1 MMLKVVK
8 LLKLYVEN
16 FRGIKNF
23 VLTPDGRSATVQG
36 GNGTGKSTLM
46 AAFLWLLTGKDAQG
60 RENYNVF
67 PLGTDGNRLSGC
79 SPTVTATLS
88 MPDGHTLVLQRSIC
102 ERWTKRR
109 GSAETEYNGDETR
122 YFIDEVPVSAGEY
135 SSAIFGVFPEKLLP
149 LLLNA
154 VWFSEQTKDY
164 KERRRLLL
172 EQFGSLQPADVFTAN
187 PELSDLESM
196 LGTHSVDEFSRICTE
211 RRKRYKDSLS
221 ALPARIDENRKQLHP
236 VSDAGAVKNERSK
249 LNVEIAKLQ
258 YEIEHTTADAVQRH
272 NQQELEKVQQYLEM
286 IPNKRRVLEASG
298 NAGWL
303 EEHNRRV
310 DDATREKQNA
320 MCRVETLAAEL
331 RSLNRER
338 DFLAAER
345 DRLRVEW
352 VEVNGTVPDIAQ
364 TCPTCGQALPAELV
378 QEAQEN
384 FNVSKSERLSDI
396 AAKGAKAAQDVEK
409 MEKKAARLR
418 EDLDTCERAAKAAA
432 AAYDMA
438 EASGAD
444 VPPAVP
450 AEPAD
455 YNETA
460 KMVNA
465 TKQSPPQLQG
475 GVSRLVKRA
484 GADTTLK
491 NAIRDGAE
499 WAWVPHGD
507 TCAFCITLASRGWQR
522 ASKKALKGD
531 HAEHI
536 HAHCNCEY
544 AVRFDSRTTV
554 AGYDPE
560 KYLTQYNAHGGDI
573 NAMRR
578 EQYAKNKDKIN
589 DQKRA
594 AYAARMD
601 RQAVVKPG
609 NGKAEKSAAYKDVT
623 LEMYAAATP
632 NSHRVQD
639 LQEYAVGGMTYKVD
653 GHNVQLDYSA
663 HEKEIAELLE
673 RELGGEIYMVPRVNN
688 PQGVRTP
695 DYLFRGKGYDLKT
708 LESKAGQNTIYQR
721 IKKGKKQ
728 AENFVVDVSKAE
740 QITEEIINKQV
751 EKIFSDPETAF
762 VNEVVIVRDGA
773 ILKAAKKT

>member
-1 MMLKVVK
+1 MMLNVVK
-8 LLKLYVEN
+8 LLKLDIEN

-23 VLTPDGRSATVQG
+23 VLTPDGHRITVQG
-36 GNGTGKSTLM
+36 ANGTGKSTLM

-88 MPDGHTLVLQRSIC
+88 MPDGRTLILQRSIC

-135 SSAIFGVFPEKLLP
+135 SSAIFGMFPEKLLP

-154 VWFSEQTKDY
+154 AWFSEQTKDY

-221 ALPARIDENRKQLHP
+221 ALPARIDENRKQLQSM
-236 VSDAGAVKNERSK
+236 SDAGDIKNKRSK

-384 FNVSKSERLSDI
+384 FNISKSKRLSDI

-409 MEKKAARLR
+409 MEKKSARLR

-432 AAYDMA
+432 AAYDMVIA
-438 EASGAD
+438 EKPPVTQMGLFAELDAEEKELKARAEELRQAIQASAQAAEQVVQEKRQKLAD
-444 VPPAVP
+444 MQA
-450 AEPAD
+450 
-455 YNETA
+455 
-460 KMVNA
+460 
-465 TKQSPPQLQG
+465 QSDAMT
-475 GVSRLVKRA
+475 SRLAEIERNAALETRIQELEAEQRDTLHQLEEAERGLSMCEEYTRTLVTLLTERVNKHFPTVRFKLFEQQKNGGLREVCEA
-484 GADTTLK
+484 MVDGVPYGALNT
-491 NAIRDGAE
+491 
-499 WAWVPHGD
+499 
-507 TCAFCITLASRGWQR
+507 
-522 ASKKALKGD
+522 ASKMQANVEIVQAFSRAADISLPLFLDNRESVTDLTLPDEMQVINLNVIPGEKLGLKGD
-531 HAEHI
+531 
-536 HAHCNCEY
+536 
-544 AVRFDSRTTV
+544 
-554 AGYDPE
+554 
-560 KYLTQYNAHGGDI
+560 
-573 NAMRR
+573 
-578 EQYAKNKDKIN
+578 
-589 DQKRA
+589 
-594 AYAARMD
+594 
-601 RQAVVKPG
+601 
-609 NGKAEKSAAYKDVT
+609 
-623 LEMYAAATP
+623 
-632 NSHRVQD
+632 
-639 LQEYAVGGMTYKVD
+639 
-653 GHNVQLDYSA
+653 
-663 HEKEIAELLE
+663 
-673 RELGGEIYMVPRVNN
+673 
-688 PQGVRTP
+688 
-695 DYLFRGKGYDLKT
+695 
-708 LESKAGQNTIYQR
+708 
-721 IKKGKKQ
+721 
-728 AENFVVDVSKAE
+728 
-740 QITEEIINKQV
+740 
-751 EKIFSDPETAF
+751 
-762 VNEVVIVRDGA
+762 
-773 ILKAAKKT
+773 

>member
-88 MPDGHTLVLQRSIC
+88 MPDGHTLILQRSIC

-135 SSAIFGVFPEKLLP
+135 SSAVFGMFPEKLLP

-221 ALPARIDENRKQLHP
+221 ALPARIDENRKQLQP
-236 VSDAGAVKNERSK
+236 MSDAGDIKNERSK

-272 NQQELEKVQQYLEM
+272 NQQELEKVRQYLEM

-310 DDATREKQNA
+310 DDAARGKQNA
-320 MCRVETLAAEL
+320 MCRAETLAAEL
-331 RSLNRER
+331 RVLNRER
-338 DFLAAER
+338 DHLAAER

-409 MEKKAARLR
+409 MEKKSARLR
-418 EDLDTCERAAKAAA
+418 EDLDTCERAAKAAT
-432 AAYDMA
+432 AAYDMVIA
-438 EASGAD
+438 EKPPVTQMGLFAELDAEEKELKARAEELRQAIQASAQAAEQVVQEKRQKLAD
-444 VPPAVP
+444 MQA
-450 AEPAD
+450 
-455 YNETA
+455 
-460 KMVNA
+460 
-465 TKQSPPQLQG
+465 QSDAMT
-475 GVSRLVKRA
+475 SRLAEIERNAALETRIHELEAEQRDTLHQLEEAERGLSMCEEYTRTLVTLLTERVNKHFPTVRFKLFEQQKNGGLREVCEA
-484 GADTTLK
+484 MVDGVPYGALNT
-491 NAIRDGAE
+491 
-499 WAWVPHGD
+499 
-507 TCAFCITLASRGWQR
+507 
-522 ASKKALKGD
+522 ASKMQANVEIVQAFSRAADISLPLFLDNRESVTDLTLPDEMQVINLNVIPGEKLGLKGD
-531 HAEHI
+531 
-536 HAHCNCEY
+536 
-544 AVRFDSRTTV
+544 
-554 AGYDPE
+554 
-560 KYLTQYNAHGGDI
+560 
-573 NAMRR
+573 
-578 EQYAKNKDKIN
+578 
-589 DQKRA
+589 
-594 AYAARMD
+594 
-601 RQAVVKPG
+601 
-609 NGKAEKSAAYKDVT
+609 
-623 LEMYAAATP
+623 
-632 NSHRVQD
+632 
-639 LQEYAVGGMTYKVD
+639 
-653 GHNVQLDYSA
+653 
-663 HEKEIAELLE
+663 
-673 RELGGEIYMVPRVNN
+673 
-688 PQGVRTP
+688 
-695 DYLFRGKGYDLKT
+695 
-708 LESKAGQNTIYQR
+708 
-721 IKKGKKQ
+721 
-728 AENFVVDVSKAE
+728 
-740 QITEEIINKQV
+740 
-751 EKIFSDPETAF
+751 
-762 VNEVVIVRDGA
+762 
-773 ILKAAKKT
+773 

>member
-1 MMLKVVK
+1 MMLNVVK
-8 LLKLYVEN
+8 LLKLDIEN

-23 VLTPDGRSATVQG
+23 VLTPDGHRITVQG
-36 GNGTGKSTLM
+36 ANGTGKSTLM

-272 NQQELEKVQQYLEM
+272 NQQELEKVRQYLEM

-352 VEVNGTVPDIAQ
+352 VEVNGSVPDIAQ

-396 AAKGAKAAQDVEK
+396 AAKGAKAAQDVET
-409 MEKKAARLR
+409 MEQKAARLR
-418 EDLDTCERAAKAAA
+418 EDLDTCERAARAAA
-432 AAYDMA
+432 AAYDMVIA
-438 EASGAD
+438 EKPPVTQMGLFAELDAEEKELKARAEELRQAIQASAQAAEQVVQEKRQKLAD
-444 VPPAVP
+444 MQA
-450 AEPAD
+450 
-455 YNETA
+455 
-460 KMVNA
+460 
-465 TKQSPPQLQG
+465 QSDAMT
-475 GVSRLVKRA
+475 SRLAEIERNAALETRIQELEAEQRDTLHQLEEAERGLSMCEEYTRTLVILLTERVNKHFPTVRFKLFEQQKNGGLREVCEA
-484 GADTTLK
+484 MVDGVPYGALNT
-491 NAIRDGAE
+491 
-499 WAWVPHGD
+499 
-507 TCAFCITLASRGWQR
+507 
-522 ASKKALKGD
+522 ASKMQANVEIVQAFSRAADISLPLFLDNRESVTDLTLPDEIQVINLNVSPGEKLGLKGD
-531 HAEHI
+531 
-536 HAHCNCEY
+536 
-544 AVRFDSRTTV
+544 
-554 AGYDPE
+554 
-560 KYLTQYNAHGGDI
+560 
-573 NAMRR
+573 
-578 EQYAKNKDKIN
+578 
-589 DQKRA
+589 
-594 AYAARMD
+594 
-601 RQAVVKPG
+601 
-609 NGKAEKSAAYKDVT
+609 
-623 LEMYAAATP
+623 
-632 NSHRVQD
+632 
-639 LQEYAVGGMTYKVD
+639 
-653 GHNVQLDYSA
+653 
-663 HEKEIAELLE
+663 
-673 RELGGEIYMVPRVNN
+673 
-688 PQGVRTP
+688 
-695 DYLFRGKGYDLKT
+695 
-708 LESKAGQNTIYQR
+708 
-721 IKKGKKQ
+721 
-728 AENFVVDVSKAE
+728 
-740 QITEEIINKQV
+740 
-751 EKIFSDPETAF
+751 
-762 VNEVVIVRDGA
+762 
-773 ILKAAKKT
+773 

>member
-88 MPDGHTLVLQRSIC
+88 MPDGHTLILQRSIC

-236 VSDAGAVKNERSK
+236 VSDARAVKNERSK

-286 IPNKRRVLEASG
+286 IPNKRRVLESSS

-303 EEHNRRV
+303 EEHNRRI
-310 DDATREKQNA
+310 DDAARGKQNA

-338 DFLAAER
+338 DLLAAER

-352 VEVNGTVPDIAQ
+352 VEVNRTVPDIAQ

-409 MEKKAARLR
+409 MEKKSARLR
-418 EDLDTCERAAKAAA
+418 EDLDTCERAAKAAT
-432 AAYDMA
+432 AAYDMVIA
-438 EASGAD
+438 EKPPVTQMGLFAELDAEEKELKARAEELQQAIQASAQAAEQVVQEKRQKLAD
-444 VPPAVP
+444 MQA
-450 AEPAD
+450 
-455 YNETA
+455 
-460 KMVNA
+460 
-465 TKQSPPQLQG
+465 QSDAMT
-475 GVSRLVKRA
+475 SRLAEIERNAALETRIHELEAEQRDTLHQLEEAERGLSMCEEYTRTLVTLLTERVNKHFPTVRFKLFEQQKNGGLREVCEA
-484 GADTTLK
+484 MVDGVPYGALNT
-491 NAIRDGAE
+491 
-499 WAWVPHGD
+499 
-507 TCAFCITLASRGWQR
+507 
-522 ASKKALKGD
+522 ASKMQANVEIVQAFSRAADISLPLFLDNRESVTDLTLPDEMQVINLNVIPGEKLGLKGD
-531 HAEHI
+531 
-536 HAHCNCEY
+536 
-544 AVRFDSRTTV
+544 
-554 AGYDPE
+554 
-560 KYLTQYNAHGGDI
+560 
-573 NAMRR
+573 
-578 EQYAKNKDKIN
+578 
-589 DQKRA
+589 
-594 AYAARMD
+594 
-601 RQAVVKPG
+601 
-609 NGKAEKSAAYKDVT
+609 
-623 LEMYAAATP
+623 
-632 NSHRVQD
+632 
-639 LQEYAVGGMTYKVD
+639 
-653 GHNVQLDYSA
+653 
-663 HEKEIAELLE
+663 
-673 RELGGEIYMVPRVNN
+673 
-688 PQGVRTP
+688 
-695 DYLFRGKGYDLKT
+695 
-708 LESKAGQNTIYQR
+708 
-721 IKKGKKQ
+721 
-728 AENFVVDVSKAE
+728 
-740 QITEEIINKQV
+740 
-751 EKIFSDPETAF
+751 
-762 VNEVVIVRDGA
+762 
-773 ILKAAKKT
+773 

>member
-88 MPDGHTLVLQRSIC
+88 MPDGRTLILQRSIC

-135 SSAIFGVFPEKLLP
+135 SSAVFGMFPEKLLP

-298 NAGWL
+298 NAGWM

-409 MEKKAARLR
+409 MEKKAACLR
-418 EDLDTCERAAKAAA
+418 EDLDTCEHAAKAAC
-432 AAYDMA
+432 AAYDMVIA
-438 EASGAD
+438 EKPPVTQMGLFAELDAEETNLKAKAEELRQAIQASAQAAEQVVQENRQKLADMQAQSDAMTSQLAEIDRNAALETRIQELEAEQRDTLHQLEEAERGLSMCEEYTRTLVTLLTERVNKHFPTVRFKLFEQQKNGGLREVCEAMVDGVPYGAL
-444 VPPAVP
+444 
-450 AEPAD
+450 
-455 YNETA
+455 NT
-460 KMVNA
+460 
-465 TKQSPPQLQG
+465 
-475 GVSRLVKRA
+475 
-484 GADTTLK
+484 
-491 NAIRDGAE
+491 
-499 WAWVPHGD
+499 
-507 TCAFCITLASRGWQR
+507 
-522 ASKKALKGD
+522 ASKMQANVEIVQAFSRAADISLPLFLDNRESVTDLTLPDEIQVINLNVIPGEKLGLKGD
-531 HAEHI
+531 
-536 HAHCNCEY
+536 
-544 AVRFDSRTTV
+544 
-554 AGYDPE
+554 
-560 KYLTQYNAHGGDI
+560 
-573 NAMRR
+573 
-578 EQYAKNKDKIN
+578 
-589 DQKRA
+589 
-594 AYAARMD
+594 
-601 RQAVVKPG
+601 
-609 NGKAEKSAAYKDVT
+609 
-623 LEMYAAATP
+623 
-632 NSHRVQD
+632 
-639 LQEYAVGGMTYKVD
+639 
-653 GHNVQLDYSA
+653 
-663 HEKEIAELLE
+663 
-673 RELGGEIYMVPRVNN
+673 
-688 PQGVRTP
+688 
-695 DYLFRGKGYDLKT
+695 
-708 LESKAGQNTIYQR
+708 
-721 IKKGKKQ
+721 
-728 AENFVVDVSKAE
+728 
-740 QITEEIINKQV
+740 
-751 EKIFSDPETAF
+751 
-762 VNEVVIVRDGA
+762 
-773 ILKAAKKT
+773 

>member
-236 VSDAGAVKNERSK
+236 VSDARAVKNERSK

-286 IPNKRRVLEASG
+286 IPNKRRVLESSS

-303 EEHNRRV
+303 EEHNRRI
-310 DDATREKQNA
+310 DDAARGKQNA

-338 DFLAAER
+338 DLLAAER

-352 VEVNGTVPDIAQ
+352 VEVNRTVPDIAQ

-409 MEKKAARLR
+409 MEKKSARLR

-432 AAYDMA
+432 AAYDMVIA
-438 EASGAD
+438 EKPPVTQMGLFAELDAEETNLKAKAEELRQAIQASAQAAEQVVQEKRQKLAD
-444 VPPAVP
+444 MQA
-450 AEPAD
+450 
-455 YNETA
+455 
-460 KMVNA
+460 
-465 TKQSPPQLQG
+465 QSDAMT
-475 GVSRLVKRA
+475 SRLAEIDRNAALETRIQELEAEQRDTLHQLEEAERGLSMCEEYTRTLVTLLTERVNKHFPTVRFKLFEQQKNGGLREVCEA
-484 GADTTLK
+484 MVDGVPYGALNT
-491 NAIRDGAE
+491 
-499 WAWVPHGD
+499 
-507 TCAFCITLASRGWQR
+507 
-522 ASKKALKGD
+522 ASKMQANVEIVQAFSRAADISLPLFLDNRESVTDLTLPDEMQVINLNVIPGEKLGLKGD
-531 HAEHI
+531 
-536 HAHCNCEY
+536 
-544 AVRFDSRTTV
+544 
-554 AGYDPE
+554 
-560 KYLTQYNAHGGDI
+560 
-573 NAMRR
+573 
-578 EQYAKNKDKIN
+578 
-589 DQKRA
+589 
-594 AYAARMD
+594 
-601 RQAVVKPG
+601 
-609 NGKAEKSAAYKDVT
+609 
-623 LEMYAAATP
+623 
-632 NSHRVQD
+632 
-639 LQEYAVGGMTYKVD
+639 
-653 GHNVQLDYSA
+653 
-663 HEKEIAELLE
+663 
-673 RELGGEIYMVPRVNN
+673 
-688 PQGVRTP
+688 
-695 DYLFRGKGYDLKT
+695 
-708 LESKAGQNTIYQR
+708 
-721 IKKGKKQ
+721 
-728 AENFVVDVSKAE
+728 
-740 QITEEIINKQV
+740 
-751 EKIFSDPETAF
+751 
-762 VNEVVIVRDGA
+762 
-773 ILKAAKKT
+773 

>member
-88 MPDGHTLVLQRSIC
+88 MPDRHTLILQRSIC

-172 EQFGSLQPADVFTAN
+172 ERFGSLQPTDVFTAN

-221 ALPARIDENRKQLHP
+221 ALPARIDENRKQLQP
-236 VSDAGAVKNERSK
+236 MSDAGDIKNKRSK

-272 NQQELEKVQQYLEM
+272 NQQELEKVRQYLEM

-310 DDATREKQNA
+310 DDTARGKQNA
-320 MCRVETLAAEL
+320 VCRAETLAAEL

-338 DFLAAER
+338 DILAAER

-384 FNVSKSERLSDI
+384 FNVSKSKRLSDI

-409 MEKKAARLR
+409 IEKKSARLR

-432 AAYDMA
+432 AAYDMVIA
-438 EASGAD
+438 EKPPVTQMGLFAELDAEEKELKARAEELRQAIQASAQAAEQVVQEKRQKLAD
-444 VPPAVP
+444 MQA
-450 AEPAD
+450 
-455 YNETA
+455 
-460 KMVNA
+460 
-465 TKQSPPQLQG
+465 QSDAMT
-475 GVSRLVKRA
+475 SRLAEIKRNA
-484 GADTTLK
+484 ALENRIQELEAEQRDTLHQLEEAERGLSMCEEYTRTLVTLLTERVNKHFPTVRFKLFEQQKNGGLREVCEAMVDGVPYGALNT
-491 NAIRDGAE
+491 
-499 WAWVPHGD
+499 
-507 TCAFCITLASRGWQR
+507 
-522 ASKKALKGD
+522 ASKMQANVEIVQAFSRAADISLPLFLDNRESVTDLTLPDETQVINLNVIPGEKLGLKGD
-531 HAEHI
+531 
-536 HAHCNCEY
+536 
-544 AVRFDSRTTV
+544 
-554 AGYDPE
+554 
-560 KYLTQYNAHGGDI
+560 
-573 NAMRR
+573 
-578 EQYAKNKDKIN
+578 
-589 DQKRA
+589 
-594 AYAARMD
+594 
-601 RQAVVKPG
+601 
-609 NGKAEKSAAYKDVT
+609 
-623 LEMYAAATP
+623 
-632 NSHRVQD
+632 
-639 LQEYAVGGMTYKVD
+639 
-653 GHNVQLDYSA
+653 
-663 HEKEIAELLE
+663 
-673 RELGGEIYMVPRVNN
+673 
-688 PQGVRTP
+688 
-695 DYLFRGKGYDLKT
+695 
-708 LESKAGQNTIYQR
+708 
-721 IKKGKKQ
+721 
-728 AENFVVDVSKAE
+728 
-740 QITEEIINKQV
+740 
-751 EKIFSDPETAF
+751 
-762 VNEVVIVRDGA
+762 
-773 ILKAAKKT
+773 

>member
-1 MMLKVVK
+1 MMLNVVK
-8 LLKLYVEN
+8 LLKLDIEN

-23 VLTPDGRSATVQG
+23 VLTPDGHRITVQG
-36 GNGTGKSTLM
+36 ANGTGKSTLM

-109 GSAETEYNGDETR
+109 GSAVTEYNGDETR

-135 SSAIFGVFPEKLLP
+135 SSAIFGMFPEKLLP

-154 VWFSEQTKDY
+154 AWFSEQTKDY

-221 ALPARIDENRKQLHP
+221 ALPARIDENRKQLQSM
-236 VSDAGAVKNERSK
+236 SDAGDIKNKRSK

-258 YEIEHTTADAVQRH
+258 YEIERTTADAVQRH
-272 NQQELEKVQQYLEM
+272 NQQELEKVRQYLEM

-310 DDATREKQNA
+310 DDAARGKQNA

-396 AAKGAKAAQDVEK
+396 AAKGAKAAQDVET
-409 MEKKAARLR
+409 MEQKAARLR
-418 EDLDTCERAAKAAA
+418 EDLDTCERAARAAA
-432 AAYDMA
+432 AAYDMVIA
-438 EASGAD
+438 EKPPVTQMGLFAELDAEEKELKARAEELRQAIQASAQAAEQVVQEKRQKLAD
-444 VPPAVP
+444 MQA
-450 AEPAD
+450 
-455 YNETA
+455 
-460 KMVNA
+460 
-465 TKQSPPQLQG
+465 QSDAMT
-475 GVSRLVKRA
+475 SRLAEIERNAALETRIQELEAEQRDTLHQLEEAERGLSMCEEYTRTLVILLTERVNKHFPTVRFKLFEQQKNGGLREVCEA
-484 GADTTLK
+484 MVDGVPYGALNT
-491 NAIRDGAE
+491 
-499 WAWVPHGD
+499 
-507 TCAFCITLASRGWQR
+507 
-522 ASKKALKGD
+522 ASKMQANVEIVQAFSRAADISLPLFLDNRESVTDLTLPDEMQVINLNVIPGEKLGLKGD
-531 HAEHI
+531 
-536 HAHCNCEY
+536 
-544 AVRFDSRTTV
+544 
-554 AGYDPE
+554 
-560 KYLTQYNAHGGDI
+560 
-573 NAMRR
+573 
-578 EQYAKNKDKIN
+578 
-589 DQKRA
+589 
-594 AYAARMD
+594 
-601 RQAVVKPG
+601 
-609 NGKAEKSAAYKDVT
+609 
-623 LEMYAAATP
+623 
-632 NSHRVQD
+632 
-639 LQEYAVGGMTYKVD
+639 
-653 GHNVQLDYSA
+653 
-663 HEKEIAELLE
+663 
-673 RELGGEIYMVPRVNN
+673 
-688 PQGVRTP
+688 
-695 DYLFRGKGYDLKT
+695 
-708 LESKAGQNTIYQR
+708 
-721 IKKGKKQ
+721 
-728 AENFVVDVSKAE
+728 
-740 QITEEIINKQV
+740 
-751 EKIFSDPETAF
+751 
-762 VNEVVIVRDGA
+762 
-773 ILKAAKKT
+773 

>member
-109 GSAETEYNGDETR
+109 GTAETEYNGDETR

-310 DDATREKQNA
+310 DDAAREKQNA
-320 MCRVETLAAEL
+320 MCRAETLAAEL

-409 MEKKAARLR
+409 MEKKAACLR
-418 EDLDTCERAAKAAA
+418 EDLDTCEHAAKAAG
-432 AAYDMA
+432 AAYDMVIA
-438 EASGAD
+438 EKPPVTQMGLFAELDAEETNLKAKAEELRQAIQASAQAAEQVVQEKRQKLAD
-444 VPPAVP
+444 MQA
-450 AEPAD
+450 
-455 YNETA
+455 
-460 KMVNA
+460 
-465 TKQSPPQLQG
+465 QSDAMT
-475 GVSRLVKRA
+475 SRLAEIDRNAALETRIQELEAEQRDTLHQLEEAERGLSMCEEYTRTLVTLLTERVNKHFPTVRFKLFEQQKNGGLREVCEA
-484 GADTTLK
+484 MVDGVPYGALNT
-491 NAIRDGAE
+491 
-499 WAWVPHGD
+499 
-507 TCAFCITLASRGWQR
+507 
-522 ASKKALKGD
+522 ASKMQANVEIVQAFSRAADISLPLFLDNRESVTDLTLPDEIQVINLNVIPGEKLGLKGD
-531 HAEHI
+531 
-536 HAHCNCEY
+536 
-544 AVRFDSRTTV
+544 
-554 AGYDPE
+554 
-560 KYLTQYNAHGGDI
+560 
-573 NAMRR
+573 
-578 EQYAKNKDKIN
+578 
-589 DQKRA
+589 
-594 AYAARMD
+594 
-601 RQAVVKPG
+601 
-609 NGKAEKSAAYKDVT
+609 
-623 LEMYAAATP
+623 
-632 NSHRVQD
+632 
-639 LQEYAVGGMTYKVD
+639 
-653 GHNVQLDYSA
+653 
-663 HEKEIAELLE
+663 
-673 RELGGEIYMVPRVNN
+673 
-688 PQGVRTP
+688 
-695 DYLFRGKGYDLKT
+695 
-708 LESKAGQNTIYQR
+708 
-721 IKKGKKQ
+721 
-728 AENFVVDVSKAE
+728 
-740 QITEEIINKQV
+740 
-751 EKIFSDPETAF
+751 
-762 VNEVVIVRDGA
+762 
-773 ILKAAKKT
+773 

>member
-1 MMLKVVK
+1 MSK
-8 LLKLYVEN
+8 

-88 MPDGHTLVLQRSIC
+88 MPDGHTLILQRSIC

-236 VSDAGAVKNERSK
+236 VSDARAVKNERSK

-286 IPNKRRVLEASG
+286 IPNKRRVLESSS

-303 EEHNRRV
+303 EEHNRRI
-310 DDATREKQNA
+310 DDAARGKQNA

-338 DFLAAER
+338 DLLAAER

-352 VEVNGTVPDIAQ
+352 VEVNRTVPDIAQ

-409 MEKKAARLR
+409 MEKKSARLR
-418 EDLDTCERAAKAAA
+418 EDLDTCERAAKAAT
-432 AAYDMA
+432 AAYDMVIA
-438 EASGAD
+438 EKPPVTQMGLFAELDAEEKELKARAEELRQAIQASAQAAEQVVQEKRQKLAD
-444 VPPAVP
+444 MQA
-450 AEPAD
+450 
-455 YNETA
+455 
-460 KMVNA
+460 
-465 TKQSPPQLQG
+465 QSDAMT
-475 GVSRLVKRA
+475 SRLAEIERNAALETRIHELEAEQRDTLHQLEEAERGLSMCEEYTRTLVTLLTERVNKHFPTVRFKLFEQQKNGGLREVCEA
-484 GADTTLK
+484 MVDGVPYGALNT
-491 NAIRDGAE
+491 
-499 WAWVPHGD
+499 
-507 TCAFCITLASRGWQR
+507 
-522 ASKKALKGD
+522 ASKMQANVEIVQAFSRAADISLPLFLDNRESVTDLTLPDEMQVINLNVIPGEKLGLKGD
-531 HAEHI
+531 
-536 HAHCNCEY
+536 
-544 AVRFDSRTTV
+544 
-554 AGYDPE
+554 
-560 KYLTQYNAHGGDI
+560 
-573 NAMRR
+573 
-578 EQYAKNKDKIN
+578 
-589 DQKRA
+589 
-594 AYAARMD
+594 
-601 RQAVVKPG
+601 
-609 NGKAEKSAAYKDVT
+609 
-623 LEMYAAATP
+623 
-632 NSHRVQD
+632 
-639 LQEYAVGGMTYKVD
+639 
-653 GHNVQLDYSA
+653 
-663 HEKEIAELLE
+663 
-673 RELGGEIYMVPRVNN
+673 
-688 PQGVRTP
+688 
-695 DYLFRGKGYDLKT
+695 
-708 LESKAGQNTIYQR
+708 
-721 IKKGKKQ
+721 
-728 AENFVVDVSKAE
+728 
-740 QITEEIINKQV
+740 
-751 EKIFSDPETAF
+751 
-762 VNEVVIVRDGA
+762 
-773 ILKAAKKT
+773 

>member
-36 GNGTGKSTLM
+36 GNGTGKCTLM

-88 MPDGHTLVLQRSIC
+88 MPDGHTLILQRSIC

-236 VSDAGAVKNERSK
+236 VSDARAVKNERSK

-286 IPNKRRVLEASG
+286 IPNKRRVLESSS

-303 EEHNRRV
+303 EEHNRRI
-310 DDATREKQNA
+310 DDAARGKQNA

-338 DFLAAER
+338 DLLAAER

-352 VEVNGTVPDIAQ
+352 VEVNRTVPDIAQ

-409 MEKKAARLR
+409 MEKKSARLR
-418 EDLDTCERAAKAAA
+418 EDLDTCERAAKAAT
-432 AAYDMA
+432 AAYDMVIA
-438 EASGAD
+438 EKPPVTQMGLFAELDAEEKELKARAEELRQAIQASAQAAEQVVQEKRQKLAD
-444 VPPAVP
+444 MQA
-450 AEPAD
+450 
-455 YNETA
+455 
-460 KMVNA
+460 
-465 TKQSPPQLQG
+465 QSDAMT
-475 GVSRLVKRA
+475 SRLAEIERNAALETRIHELEAEQRDTLHQLEEAERGLSMCEEYTRTLVTLLTERVNKHFPTVRFKLFEQQKNGGLREVCEA
-484 GADTTLK
+484 MVDGVPYGALNT
-491 NAIRDGAE
+491 
-499 WAWVPHGD
+499 
-507 TCAFCITLASRGWQR
+507 
-522 ASKKALKGD
+522 ASKMQANVEIVQAFSRAADISLPLFLDNRESVTDLTLPDEMQVINLNVIPGEKLGLKGD
-531 HAEHI
+531 
-536 HAHCNCEY
+536 
-544 AVRFDSRTTV
+544 
-554 AGYDPE
+554 
-560 KYLTQYNAHGGDI
+560 
-573 NAMRR
+573 
-578 EQYAKNKDKIN
+578 
-589 DQKRA
+589 
-594 AYAARMD
+594 
-601 RQAVVKPG
+601 
-609 NGKAEKSAAYKDVT
+609 
-623 LEMYAAATP
+623 
-632 NSHRVQD
+632 
-639 LQEYAVGGMTYKVD
+639 
-653 GHNVQLDYSA
+653 
-663 HEKEIAELLE
+663 
-673 RELGGEIYMVPRVNN
+673 
-688 PQGVRTP
+688 
-695 DYLFRGKGYDLKT
+695 
-708 LESKAGQNTIYQR
+708 
-721 IKKGKKQ
+721 
-728 AENFVVDVSKAE
+728 
-740 QITEEIINKQV
+740 
-751 EKIFSDPETAF
+751 
-762 VNEVVIVRDGA
+762 
-773 ILKAAKKT
+773 

>member
-221 ALPARIDENRKQLHP
+221 ALPARIDENRKQLQP
-236 VSDAGAVKNERSK
+236 MSDAGDIKNERSK

-272 NQQELEKVQQYLEM
+272 NQQELEKVRQYLEM

-310 DDATREKQNA
+310 DDAARGKQNA
-320 MCRVETLAAEL
+320 MCRAETLAAEL
-331 RSLNRER
+331 RVLNRER
-338 DFLAAER
+338 DHLAAER

-409 MEKKAARLR
+409 MEKKAARLG
-418 EDLDTCERAAKAAA
+418 EDLDTCERAAKSAA
-432 AAYDMA
+432 AAYDMVIA
-438 EASGAD
+438 EKPPVTQIGLFAELDAEEKELKARAEELRQAIQVSAQAAEQVVQEKRQKLAD
-444 VPPAVP
+444 MQA
-450 AEPAD
+450 
-455 YNETA
+455 
-460 KMVNA
+460 
-465 TKQSPPQLQG
+465 QSDAMT
-475 GVSRLVKRA
+475 SRLAEIERNAALETRIQELEAEQRDTLHQLEEAEHGLSMCEEYTRTLVTLLTERVNKHFPTVRFKLFEQQKNGGLREVCEA
-484 GADTTLK
+484 MVDGVPYGALNT
-491 NAIRDGAE
+491 
-499 WAWVPHGD
+499 
-507 TCAFCITLASRGWQR
+507 
-522 ASKKALKGD
+522 ASKMQANVEIVQAFSRAADISLPLFLDNRESVTDLTLPDEMQVINLNVIPGEKLGLKGD
-531 HAEHI
+531 
-536 HAHCNCEY
+536 
-544 AVRFDSRTTV
+544 
-554 AGYDPE
+554 
-560 KYLTQYNAHGGDI
+560 
-573 NAMRR
+573 
-578 EQYAKNKDKIN
+578 
-589 DQKRA
+589 
-594 AYAARMD
+594 
-601 RQAVVKPG
+601 
-609 NGKAEKSAAYKDVT
+609 
-623 LEMYAAATP
+623 
-632 NSHRVQD
+632 
-639 LQEYAVGGMTYKVD
+639 
-653 GHNVQLDYSA
+653 
-663 HEKEIAELLE
+663 
-673 RELGGEIYMVPRVNN
+673 
-688 PQGVRTP
+688 
-695 DYLFRGKGYDLKT
+695 
-708 LESKAGQNTIYQR
+708 
-721 IKKGKKQ
+721 
-728 AENFVVDVSKAE
+728 
-740 QITEEIINKQV
+740 
-751 EKIFSDPETAF
+751 
-762 VNEVVIVRDGA
+762 
-773 ILKAAKKT
+773 

>member
-88 MPDGHTLVLQRSIC
+88 MPDGHTLILQRSIC

-236 VSDAGAVKNERSK
+236 VSDARAVKNERSK

-286 IPNKRRVLEASG
+286 IPNKRRVLESSS

-303 EEHNRRV
+303 EEHNRRI
-310 DDATREKQNA
+310 DDAARGKQNA

-338 DFLAAER
+338 DLLAAER

-352 VEVNGTVPDIAQ
+352 VEVNRTVPDIAQ

-396 AAKGAKAAQDVEK
+396 AAKGVKAAQDVEK
-409 MEKKAARLR
+409 MEKKSARLR
-418 EDLDTCERAAKAAA
+418 EDLDTCERAAKAAT
-432 AAYDMA
+432 AAYDMVIA
-438 EASGAD
+438 EKPPVTQMGLFAELDAEEKELKARAEELRQAIQASAQAAEQVVQEKRQKLAD
-444 VPPAVP
+444 MQA
-450 AEPAD
+450 
-455 YNETA
+455 
-460 KMVNA
+460 
-465 TKQSPPQLQG
+465 QSDAMT
-475 GVSRLVKRA
+475 SRLAEIERNAALETRIHELEAEQRDTLHQLEEAERGLSMCEEYTRTLVTLLTERVNKHFPTVRFKLFEQQKNGGLREVCEA
-484 GADTTLK
+484 MVDGVPYGALNT
-491 NAIRDGAE
+491 
-499 WAWVPHGD
+499 
-507 TCAFCITLASRGWQR
+507 
-522 ASKKALKGD
+522 ASKMQANVEIVQAFSRAADISLPLFLDNRESVTDLTLPDEMQVINLNVIPGEKLGLKGD
-531 HAEHI
+531 
-536 HAHCNCEY
+536 
-544 AVRFDSRTTV
+544 
-554 AGYDPE
+554 
-560 KYLTQYNAHGGDI
+560 
-573 NAMRR
+573 
-578 EQYAKNKDKIN
+578 
-589 DQKRA
+589 
-594 AYAARMD
+594 
-601 RQAVVKPG
+601 
-609 NGKAEKSAAYKDVT
+609 
-623 LEMYAAATP
+623 
-632 NSHRVQD
+632 
-639 LQEYAVGGMTYKVD
+639 
-653 GHNVQLDYSA
+653 
-663 HEKEIAELLE
+663 
-673 RELGGEIYMVPRVNN
+673 
-688 PQGVRTP
+688 
-695 DYLFRGKGYDLKT
+695 
-708 LESKAGQNTIYQR
+708 
-721 IKKGKKQ
+721 
-728 AENFVVDVSKAE
+728 
-740 QITEEIINKQV
+740 
-751 EKIFSDPETAF
+751 
-762 VNEVVIVRDGA
+762 
-773 ILKAAKKT
+773 

>member
-1 MMLKVVK
+1 MMLKLVK

-23 VLTPDGRSATVQG
+23 VLTPDGRSVTVQG

-88 MPDGHTLVLQRSIC
+88 MPDGHTLILQRSIC

-236 VSDAGAVKNERSK
+236 VSDARAVKNERSK

-286 IPNKRRVLEASG
+286 IPNKRRVLESSS

-303 EEHNRRV
+303 EEHNRRI
-310 DDATREKQNA
+310 DDAARGKQNA

-338 DFLAAER
+338 DLLAAER

-352 VEVNGTVPDIAQ
+352 VEVNRTVPDIAQ

-409 MEKKAARLR
+409 MEKKSARLR

-432 AAYDMA
+432 AAYDMVIA
-438 EASGAD
+438 EKPPVTQMGLFAELDAEETNLKAKAEELRQAIQASAQAAEQVVQEKRQKLAD
-444 VPPAVP
+444 MQA
-450 AEPAD
+450 
-455 YNETA
+455 
-460 KMVNA
+460 
-465 TKQSPPQLQG
+465 QSDAMT
-475 GVSRLVKRA
+475 SRLAEIDRNAALETRIQELEAEQRDTLHQLEEAERGLSMCEEYTRTLVTLLTERVNKHFPTVRFKLFEQQKNGGLREVCEA
-484 GADTTLK
+484 MVDGVPYGALNT
-491 NAIRDGAE
+491 
-499 WAWVPHGD
+499 
-507 TCAFCITLASRGWQR
+507 
-522 ASKKALKGD
+522 ASKMQANVEIVQAFSRAADISLPLFLDNRESVTDLTLPDEMQVINLNVIPGEKLGLKGD
-531 HAEHI
+531 
-536 HAHCNCEY
+536 
-544 AVRFDSRTTV
+544 
-554 AGYDPE
+554 
-560 KYLTQYNAHGGDI
+560 
-573 NAMRR
+573 
-578 EQYAKNKDKIN
+578 
-589 DQKRA
+589 
-594 AYAARMD
+594 
-601 RQAVVKPG
+601 
-609 NGKAEKSAAYKDVT
+609 
-623 LEMYAAATP
+623 
-632 NSHRVQD
+632 
-639 LQEYAVGGMTYKVD
+639 
-653 GHNVQLDYSA
+653 
-663 HEKEIAELLE
+663 
-673 RELGGEIYMVPRVNN
+673 
-688 PQGVRTP
+688 
-695 DYLFRGKGYDLKT
+695 
-708 LESKAGQNTIYQR
+708 
-721 IKKGKKQ
+721 
-728 AENFVVDVSKAE
+728 
-740 QITEEIINKQV
+740 
-751 EKIFSDPETAF
+751 
-762 VNEVVIVRDGA
+762 
-773 ILKAAKKT
+773 

>member
-88 MPDGHTLVLQRSIC
+88 MPDGHTLILQRSIC

-286 IPNKRRVLEASG
+286 IPNKRRVLESSS

-303 EEHNRRV
+303 EEHNRRI
-310 DDATREKQNA
+310 DDAARGKQNA

-338 DFLAAER
+338 DLLAAER

-352 VEVNGTVPDIAQ
+352 VEVNRTVPDIAQ

-409 MEKKAARLR
+409 MEKKSARLR
-418 EDLDTCERAAKAAA
+418 EDLDTCERAAKAAT
-432 AAYDMA
+432 AAYDMVIA
-438 EASGAD
+438 EKPPVTQMGLFAELDAEEKELKARAEELRQAIQASAQAAEQVVQEKRQKLAD
-444 VPPAVP
+444 MQA
-450 AEPAD
+450 
-455 YNETA
+455 
-460 KMVNA
+460 
-465 TKQSPPQLQG
+465 QSDAMT
-475 GVSRLVKRA
+475 SRLAEIERNAALETRIHELEAEQRDTLHQLEEAERGLSMCEEYTRTLVTLLTERVNKHFPTVRFKLFEQQKNGGLREVCEA
-484 GADTTLK
+484 MVDGVPYGALNT
-491 NAIRDGAE
+491 
-499 WAWVPHGD
+499 
-507 TCAFCITLASRGWQR
+507 
-522 ASKKALKGD
+522 ASKMQANVEIVQAFSRAADISLPLFLDNRESVTDLTLPDEMQVINLNVIPGEKLGLKGD
-531 HAEHI
+531 
-536 HAHCNCEY
+536 
-544 AVRFDSRTTV
+544 
-554 AGYDPE
+554 
-560 KYLTQYNAHGGDI
+560 
-573 NAMRR
+573 
-578 EQYAKNKDKIN
+578 
-589 DQKRA
+589 
-594 AYAARMD
+594 
-601 RQAVVKPG
+601 
-609 NGKAEKSAAYKDVT
+609 
-623 LEMYAAATP
+623 
-632 NSHRVQD
+632 
-639 LQEYAVGGMTYKVD
+639 
-653 GHNVQLDYSA
+653 
-663 HEKEIAELLE
+663 
-673 RELGGEIYMVPRVNN
+673 
-688 PQGVRTP
+688 
-695 DYLFRGKGYDLKT
+695 
-708 LESKAGQNTIYQR
+708 
-721 IKKGKKQ
+721 
-728 AENFVVDVSKAE
+728 
-740 QITEEIINKQV
+740 
-751 EKIFSDPETAF
+751 
-762 VNEVVIVRDGA
+762 
-773 ILKAAKKT
+773 

>member
-1 MMLKVVK
+1 MKVVK

-88 MPDGHTLVLQRSIC
+88 MPDGHTLILQRSIC

-236 VSDAGAVKNERSK
+236 VSDARAVKNERSK

-286 IPNKRRVLEASG
+286 IPNKRRVLESSS

-303 EEHNRRV
+303 EEHNRRI
-310 DDATREKQNA
+310 DDAARGKQNA

-338 DFLAAER
+338 DLLAAER

-352 VEVNGTVPDIAQ
+352 VEVNRTVPDIAQ

-409 MEKKAARLR
+409 MEKKSARLR

-432 AAYDMA
+432 AAYDMVIA
-438 EASGAD
+438 EKPPVTQMGLFAELDAEETNLKAKAEELRQAIQASAQAAEQVVQEKRQKLAD
-444 VPPAVP
+444 MQA
-450 AEPAD
+450 
-455 YNETA
+455 
-460 KMVNA
+460 
-465 TKQSPPQLQG
+465 QSDAMT
-475 GVSRLVKRA
+475 SRLAEIDRNAALETRIQELEAEQRDTLHQLEEAERGLSMCEEYTRTLVTLLTERVNKHFPTVRFKLFEQQKNGGLREVCEA
-484 GADTTLK
+484 MVDGVPYGALNT
-491 NAIRDGAE
+491 
-499 WAWVPHGD
+499 
-507 TCAFCITLASRGWQR
+507 
-522 ASKKALKGD
+522 ASKMQANVEIVQAFSRAADISLPLFLDNRESVTDLTLPDEMQVINLNVIPGEKLGLKGD
-531 HAEHI
+531 
-536 HAHCNCEY
+536 
-544 AVRFDSRTTV
+544 
-554 AGYDPE
+554 
-560 KYLTQYNAHGGDI
+560 
-573 NAMRR
+573 
-578 EQYAKNKDKIN
+578 
-589 DQKRA
+589 
-594 AYAARMD
+594 
-601 RQAVVKPG
+601 
-609 NGKAEKSAAYKDVT
+609 
-623 LEMYAAATP
+623 
-632 NSHRVQD
+632 
-639 LQEYAVGGMTYKVD
+639 
-653 GHNVQLDYSA
+653 
-663 HEKEIAELLE
+663 
-673 RELGGEIYMVPRVNN
+673 
-688 PQGVRTP
+688 
-695 DYLFRGKGYDLKT
+695 
-708 LESKAGQNTIYQR
+708 
-721 IKKGKKQ
+721 
-728 AENFVVDVSKAE
+728 
-740 QITEEIINKQV
+740 
-751 EKIFSDPETAF
+751 
-762 VNEVVIVRDGA
+762 
-773 ILKAAKKT
+773 

>member
-88 MPDGHTLVLQRSIC
+88 MPDGHTLILQRSIC

-236 VSDAGAVKNERSK
+236 VSDARAVKNERSK

-286 IPNKRRVLEASG
+286 IPNKRRVLESSS

-303 EEHNRRV
+303 EEHNRRI
-310 DDATREKQNA
+310 DDAARGKQNA

-338 DFLAAER
+338 DLLAAER

-352 VEVNGTVPDIAQ
+352 VEVNRTVPDIAQ

-396 AAKGAKAAQDVEK
+396 AAKGAKAAQDVET
-409 MEKKAARLR
+409 MEQKTARLR
-418 EDLDTCERAAKAAA
+418 EDLDTCERAAKAAT
-432 AAYDMA
+432 AAYDMVIA
-438 EASGAD
+438 EKPPVTQMGLFAELDAEEKELKARAEELRQAIQASAQAAEQVVQEKRQKLAD
-444 VPPAVP
+444 MQA
-450 AEPAD
+450 
-455 YNETA
+455 
-460 KMVNA
+460 
-465 TKQSPPQLQG
+465 QSDAMT
-475 GVSRLVKRA
+475 SRLAEIERNAALETRIQELEAEQRDTLHQLEEAERGLSMCEEYTRTLVTLLTERVNKHFPTVRFKLFEQQKNGGLREVCEA
-484 GADTTLK
+484 MVDGVPYGALNT
-491 NAIRDGAE
+491 
-499 WAWVPHGD
+499 
-507 TCAFCITLASRGWQR
+507 
-522 ASKKALKGD
+522 ASKMQANVEIVQAFSRAADISLPLFLDNRESVTDLTLPDEIQVINLNVIPGEKLGLKGD
-531 HAEHI
+531 
-536 HAHCNCEY
+536 
-544 AVRFDSRTTV
+544 
-554 AGYDPE
+554 
-560 KYLTQYNAHGGDI
+560 
-573 NAMRR
+573 
-578 EQYAKNKDKIN
+578 
-589 DQKRA
+589 
-594 AYAARMD
+594 
-601 RQAVVKPG
+601 
-609 NGKAEKSAAYKDVT
+609 
-623 LEMYAAATP
+623 
-632 NSHRVQD
+632 
-639 LQEYAVGGMTYKVD
+639 
-653 GHNVQLDYSA
+653 
-663 HEKEIAELLE
+663 
-673 RELGGEIYMVPRVNN
+673 
-688 PQGVRTP
+688 
-695 DYLFRGKGYDLKT
+695 
-708 LESKAGQNTIYQR
+708 
-721 IKKGKKQ
+721 
-728 AENFVVDVSKAE
+728 
-740 QITEEIINKQV
+740 
-751 EKIFSDPETAF
+751 
-762 VNEVVIVRDGA
+762 
-773 ILKAAKKT
+773 

>member
-88 MPDGHTLVLQRSIC
+88 MPDGHTLILQRSIC

-236 VSDAGAVKNERSK
+236 VSDARAVKNERSK

-303 EEHNRRV
+303 EEHNRRI
-310 DDATREKQNA
+310 DDAARGKQNA

-338 DFLAAER
+338 DLLAAER

-352 VEVNGTVPDIAQ
+352 VEVNRTVPDIAQ

-409 MEKKAARLR
+409 MEKKSARLR

-432 AAYDMA
+432 AAYDMVIA
-438 EASGAD
+438 EKPPVTQMGLFAELDAEETNLKAKAEELRQAIQASAQAAEQVVQEKRQKLAD
-444 VPPAVP
+444 MQA
-450 AEPAD
+450 
-455 YNETA
+455 
-460 KMVNA
+460 
-465 TKQSPPQLQG
+465 QSDAMT
-475 GVSRLVKRA
+475 SRLAEIDRNAALETRIQELEAEQRDTLHQLEEAERGLSMCEEYTRTLVTLLTERVNKHFPTVRFKLFEQQKNGGLREVCEA
-484 GADTTLK
+484 MVDGVPYGALNT
-491 NAIRDGAE
+491 
-499 WAWVPHGD
+499 
-507 TCAFCITLASRGWQR
+507 
-522 ASKKALKGD
+522 ASKMQANVEIVQAFSRAADISLPLFLDNRESVTDLTLPDEMQVINLNVIPGEKLGLKGD
-531 HAEHI
+531 
-536 HAHCNCEY
+536 
-544 AVRFDSRTTV
+544 
-554 AGYDPE
+554 
-560 KYLTQYNAHGGDI
+560 
-573 NAMRR
+573 
-578 EQYAKNKDKIN
+578 
-589 DQKRA
+589 
-594 AYAARMD
+594 
-601 RQAVVKPG
+601 
-609 NGKAEKSAAYKDVT
+609 
-623 LEMYAAATP
+623 
-632 NSHRVQD
+632 
-639 LQEYAVGGMTYKVD
+639 
-653 GHNVQLDYSA
+653 
-663 HEKEIAELLE
+663 
-673 RELGGEIYMVPRVNN
+673 
-688 PQGVRTP
+688 
-695 DYLFRGKGYDLKT
+695 
-708 LESKAGQNTIYQR
+708 
-721 IKKGKKQ
+721 
-728 AENFVVDVSKAE
+728 
-740 QITEEIINKQV
+740 
-751 EKIFSDPETAF
+751 
-762 VNEVVIVRDGA
+762 
-773 ILKAAKKT
+773 

>member
-1 MMLKVVK
+1 MMLIVVK
-8 LLKLYVEN
+8 LLKLDIEN

-23 VLTPDGRSATVQG
+23 VLTPDGRSVTVQG
-36 GNGTGKSTLM
+36 ANGTGKSTLM

-88 MPDGHTLVLQRSIC
+88 MPDGRTLILQRSIC

-135 SSAIFGVFPEKLLP
+135 SSAVFGMFPEKLLP

-221 ALPARIDENRKQLHP
+221 ALPARIDENRKQLQP
-236 VSDAGAVKNERSK
+236 MSDAGDIKNERSK

-272 NQQELEKVQQYLEM
+272 NQQELEKVRQYLEM

-310 DDATREKQNA
+310 DDAARGKQNA
-320 MCRVETLAAEL
+320 MCRAETLAAEL
-331 RSLNRER
+331 RVLNRER
-338 DFLAAER
+338 DHLAAER

-409 MEKKAARLR
+409 MEKKSARLR
-418 EDLDTCERAAKAAA
+418 EDLDTCERAAKAAT
-432 AAYDMA
+432 AAYDMVIA
-438 EASGAD
+438 EKPPVTQMGLFAELDAEEKELKARAEELRQAIQASAQAAEQVVQEKRQKLAD
-444 VPPAVP
+444 MQA
-450 AEPAD
+450 
-455 YNETA
+455 
-460 KMVNA
+460 
-465 TKQSPPQLQG
+465 QSDAMT
-475 GVSRLVKRA
+475 SRLAEIERNAALETRIQELEAEQRDTLHQLEEAERGLSMCEEYTRTLVTLLTERVNKHFPTVRFKLFEQQKNGGLREVCEA
-484 GADTTLK
+484 MVDGVPYGALNT
-491 NAIRDGAE
+491 
-499 WAWVPHGD
+499 
-507 TCAFCITLASRGWQR
+507 
-522 ASKKALKGD
+522 ASKMQANVEIVQAFSRAADISLPLFLDNRESVTDLTLPDEMQVINLNVIPGEKLGLKGD
-531 HAEHI
+531 
-536 HAHCNCEY
+536 
-544 AVRFDSRTTV
+544 
-554 AGYDPE
+554 
-560 KYLTQYNAHGGDI
+560 
-573 NAMRR
+573 
-578 EQYAKNKDKIN
+578 
-589 DQKRA
+589 
-594 AYAARMD
+594 
-601 RQAVVKPG
+601 
-609 NGKAEKSAAYKDVT
+609 
-623 LEMYAAATP
+623 
-632 NSHRVQD
+632 
-639 LQEYAVGGMTYKVD
+639 
-653 GHNVQLDYSA
+653 
-663 HEKEIAELLE
+663 
-673 RELGGEIYMVPRVNN
+673 
-688 PQGVRTP
+688 
-695 DYLFRGKGYDLKT
+695 
-708 LESKAGQNTIYQR
+708 
-721 IKKGKKQ
+721 
-728 AENFVVDVSKAE
+728 
-740 QITEEIINKQV
+740 
-751 EKIFSDPETAF
+751 
-762 VNEVVIVRDGA
+762 
-773 ILKAAKKT
+773 

>member
-1 MMLKVVK
+1 MMLIVVK
-8 LLKLYVEN
+8 LLKLDIEN

-23 VLTPDGRSATVQG
+23 VLTPDGRSVTVQG
-36 GNGTGKSTLM
+36 ANGTGKSTLM

-88 MPDGHTLVLQRSIC
+88 MPDGRTLILQRSIC

-135 SSAIFGVFPEKLLP
+135 SSAVFGMFPEKLLP

-221 ALPARIDENRKQLHP
+221 ALPARIDENRKQLQP
-236 VSDAGAVKNERSK
+236 MSDAGDIKNERSK

-272 NQQELEKVQQYLEM
+272 NQQELEKVRQYLEM

-310 DDATREKQNA
+310 DDAARGKQNA
-320 MCRVETLAAEL
+320 MCRAETLAAEL
-331 RSLNRER
+331 RVLNRER
-338 DFLAAER
+338 DHLAAER

-396 AAKGAKAAQDVEK
+396 AAKGAKAAQDVET

-418 EDLDTCERAAKAAA
+418 EDLDPCERAAKAAA
-432 AAYDMA
+432 AAYDMVIA
-438 EASGAD
+438 EKPPVTQIGLFAELDAEEKELKARAEELRQAIQASAQAAEQVVQEKRQKLAD
-444 VPPAVP
+444 MQA
-450 AEPAD
+450 
-455 YNETA
+455 
-460 KMVNA
+460 
-465 TKQSPPQLQG
+465 QSDAMP
-475 GVSRLVKRA
+475 SRLAEIERNAALETRIQELEAEQRDTLHQLEEAERGLSMCEEYTRTLVTLLTERVNKHFPTVRFKLFEQQKNGGLREVCEA
-484 GADTTLK
+484 MVDGVPYGALNT
-491 NAIRDGAE
+491 
-499 WAWVPHGD
+499 
-507 TCAFCITLASRGWQR
+507 
-522 ASKKALKGD
+522 ASKMQANVEIVQAFSRAADISLPLFLDNRESVTDLTLPDEMQVINLNVIPGEKLGLKGD
-531 HAEHI
+531 
-536 HAHCNCEY
+536 
-544 AVRFDSRTTV
+544 
-554 AGYDPE
+554 
-560 KYLTQYNAHGGDI
+560 
-573 NAMRR
+573 
-578 EQYAKNKDKIN
+578 
-589 DQKRA
+589 
-594 AYAARMD
+594 
-601 RQAVVKPG
+601 
-609 NGKAEKSAAYKDVT
+609 
-623 LEMYAAATP
+623 
-632 NSHRVQD
+632 
-639 LQEYAVGGMTYKVD
+639 
-653 GHNVQLDYSA
+653 
-663 HEKEIAELLE
+663 
-673 RELGGEIYMVPRVNN
+673 
-688 PQGVRTP
+688 
-695 DYLFRGKGYDLKT
+695 
-708 LESKAGQNTIYQR
+708 
-721 IKKGKKQ
+721 
-728 AENFVVDVSKAE
+728 
-740 QITEEIINKQV
+740 
-751 EKIFSDPETAF
+751 
-762 VNEVVIVRDGA
+762 
-773 ILKAAKKT
+773 

>member
-88 MPDGHTLVLQRSIC
+88 MPDGHTLILQRSIC

-135 SSAIFGVFPEKLLP
+135 SSAVFGMFPEKLLP

-221 ALPARIDENRKQLHP
+221 ALPARIDENRKQLQP
-236 VSDAGAVKNERSK
+236 MSDAGDIKNERSK

-286 IPNKRRVLEASG
+286 IPNKRRVLESSS

-303 EEHNRRV
+303 EEHNRRI
-310 DDATREKQNA
+310 DDAARGKQNA

-338 DFLAAER
+338 DLLAAER

-352 VEVNGTVPDIAQ
+352 VEVNRTVPDIAQ

-409 MEKKAARLR
+409 MEKKSARLR
-418 EDLDTCERAAKAAA
+418 EDLDTCERAAKAAT
-432 AAYDMA
+432 AAYDMVIA
-438 EASGAD
+438 EKPPVTQMGLFAELDAEEKELKARAEELRQAIQASAQAAEQVVQEKRQKLAD
-444 VPPAVP
+444 MQA
-450 AEPAD
+450 
-455 YNETA
+455 
-460 KMVNA
+460 
-465 TKQSPPQLQG
+465 QSDAMT
-475 GVSRLVKRA
+475 SRLAEIERNAALETRIQELEAEQRDTLHQLEEAERGLSMCEEYTRTLVTLLTERVNKHFPTVRFKLFEQQKNGGLREVCEA
-484 GADTTLK
+484 MVDGVPYGALNT
-491 NAIRDGAE
+491 
-499 WAWVPHGD
+499 
-507 TCAFCITLASRGWQR
+507 
-522 ASKKALKGD
+522 ASKMQANVEIVQAFSRAADISLPLFLDNRESVTDLTLPDEMQVINLNVIPGEKLGLKGD
-531 HAEHI
+531 
-536 HAHCNCEY
+536 
-544 AVRFDSRTTV
+544 
-554 AGYDPE
+554 
-560 KYLTQYNAHGGDI
+560 
-573 NAMRR
+573 
-578 EQYAKNKDKIN
+578 
-589 DQKRA
+589 
-594 AYAARMD
+594 
-601 RQAVVKPG
+601 
-609 NGKAEKSAAYKDVT
+609 
-623 LEMYAAATP
+623 
-632 NSHRVQD
+632 
-639 LQEYAVGGMTYKVD
+639 
-653 GHNVQLDYSA
+653 
-663 HEKEIAELLE
+663 
-673 RELGGEIYMVPRVNN
+673 
-688 PQGVRTP
+688 
-695 DYLFRGKGYDLKT
+695 
-708 LESKAGQNTIYQR
+708 
-721 IKKGKKQ
+721 
-728 AENFVVDVSKAE
+728 
-740 QITEEIINKQV
+740 
-751 EKIFSDPETAF
+751 
-762 VNEVVIVRDGA
+762 
-773 ILKAAKKT
+773 

>member
-88 MPDGHTLVLQRSIC
+88 MPDGHTLILQRSIC

-432 AAYDMA
+432 AAYDMVIAEKPPVTQMGLFAELDAEETNLKAKAEELRQAIQASAQAA
-438 EASGAD
+438 EAD
-444 VPPAVP
+444 
-450 AEPAD
+450 
-455 YNETA
+455 NE
-460 KMVNA
+460 
-465 TKQSPPQLQG
+465 
-475 GVSRLVKRA
+475 KR
-484 GADTTLK
+484 
-491 NAIRDGAE
+491 
-499 WAWVPHGD
+499 
-507 TCAFCITLASRGWQR
+507 
-522 ASKKALKGD
+522 
-531 HAEHI
+531 
-536 HAHCNCEY
+536 
-544 AVRFDSRTTV
+544 
-554 AGYDPE
+554 
-560 KYLTQYNAHGGDI
+560 
-573 NAMRR
+573 
-578 EQYAKNKDKIN
+578 
-589 DQKRA
+589 
-594 AYAARMD
+594 
-601 RQAVVKPG
+601 
-609 NGKAEKSAAYKDVT
+609 SAAVY
-623 LEMYAAATP
+623 
-632 NSHRVQD
+632 H
-639 LQEYAVGGMTYKVD
+639 
-653 GHNVQLDYSA
+653 
-663 HEKEIAELLE
+663 HE
-673 RELGGEIYMVPRVNN
+673 
-688 PQGVRTP
+688 
-695 DYLFRGKGYDLKT
+695 
-708 LESKAGQNTIYQR
+708 R
-721 IKKGKKQ
+721 IFHQ
-728 AENFVVDVSKAE
+728 
-740 QITEEIINKQV
+740 
-751 EKIFSDPETAF
+751 
-762 VNEVVIVRDGA
+762 
-773 ILKAAKKT
+773 

>member
-36 GNGTGKSTLM
+36 GDGTGKSTLM

-88 MPDGHTLVLQRSIC
+88 MPDGHTLILQRSIC

-236 VSDAGAVKNERSK
+236 VSDARAVKNERSK

-286 IPNKRRVLEASG
+286 IPNKRRVLESSS

-303 EEHNRRV
+303 EEHNRRI
-310 DDATREKQNA
+310 DDAARGKQNA

-338 DFLAAER
+338 DLLAAER

-352 VEVNGTVPDIAQ
+352 VEVNRTVPDIAQ

-409 MEKKAARLR
+409 MEKKSARLR
-418 EDLDTCERAAKAAA
+418 EDLDTCERAAKAAT
-432 AAYDMA
+432 AAYDMVIA
-438 EASGAD
+438 EKPPVTQMGLFAELDAEEKELKARAEELRQAIQASAQAAEQVVQEKRQKLAD
-444 VPPAVP
+444 MQA
-450 AEPAD
+450 
-455 YNETA
+455 
-460 KMVNA
+460 
-465 TKQSPPQLQG
+465 QSDAMT
-475 GVSRLVKRA
+475 SRLAEIERNAALETRIHELEAEQRDTLHQLEEAERGLSMCEEYTRTLVTLLTERVNKHFPTVRFKLFEQQKNGGLREVCEA
-484 GADTTLK
+484 MVDGVPYGALNT
-491 NAIRDGAE
+491 
-499 WAWVPHGD
+499 
-507 TCAFCITLASRGWQR
+507 
-522 ASKKALKGD
+522 ASKMQANVEIVQAFSRAADISLPLFLDNRESVTDLTLPDEMQVINLNVIPGEKLGLKGD
-531 HAEHI
+531 
-536 HAHCNCEY
+536 
-544 AVRFDSRTTV
+544 
-554 AGYDPE
+554 
-560 KYLTQYNAHGGDI
+560 
-573 NAMRR
+573 
-578 EQYAKNKDKIN
+578 
-589 DQKRA
+589 
-594 AYAARMD
+594 
-601 RQAVVKPG
+601 
-609 NGKAEKSAAYKDVT
+609 
-623 LEMYAAATP
+623 
-632 NSHRVQD
+632 
-639 LQEYAVGGMTYKVD
+639 
-653 GHNVQLDYSA
+653 
-663 HEKEIAELLE
+663 
-673 RELGGEIYMVPRVNN
+673 
-688 PQGVRTP
+688 
-695 DYLFRGKGYDLKT
+695 
-708 LESKAGQNTIYQR
+708 
-721 IKKGKKQ
+721 
-728 AENFVVDVSKAE
+728 
-740 QITEEIINKQV
+740 
-751 EKIFSDPETAF
+751 
-762 VNEVVIVRDGA
+762 
-773 ILKAAKKT
+773 

>member
-1 MMLKVVK
+1 LKVVK

-88 MPDGHTLVLQRSIC
+88 MPDGHTLILQRSIC

-236 VSDAGAVKNERSK
+236 VSDARAVKNERSK

-286 IPNKRRVLEASG
+286 IPNKRRVLESSS

-303 EEHNRRV
+303 EEHNRRI
-310 DDATREKQNA
+310 DDAARGKQNA

-338 DFLAAER
+338 DLLAAER

-352 VEVNGTVPDIAQ
+352 VEVNRTVPDIAQ

-409 MEKKAARLR
+409 MEKKSARLR
-418 EDLDTCERAAKAAA
+418 EDLDTCERAAKAAT
-432 AAYDMA
+432 AAYDMVIA
-438 EASGAD
+438 EKPPVTQMGLFAELDAEEKELKARAEELRQAIQASAQAAEQVVQEKRQKLAD
-444 VPPAVP
+444 MQA
-450 AEPAD
+450 
-455 YNETA
+455 
-460 KMVNA
+460 
-465 TKQSPPQLQG
+465 QSDAMT
-475 GVSRLVKRA
+475 SRLAEIERNAALETRIHELEAEQRDTLHQLEEAERGLSMCEEYTRTLVTLLTERVNKHFPTVRFKLFEQQKNGGLREVCEA
-484 GADTTLK
+484 MVDGVPYGALNT
-491 NAIRDGAE
+491 
-499 WAWVPHGD
+499 
-507 TCAFCITLASRGWQR
+507 
-522 ASKKALKGD
+522 ASKMQANVEIVQAFSRAADISLPLFLDNRESVTDLTLPDEMQVINLNVIPGEKLGLKGD
-531 HAEHI
+531 
-536 HAHCNCEY
+536 
-544 AVRFDSRTTV
+544 
-554 AGYDPE
+554 
-560 KYLTQYNAHGGDI
+560 
-573 NAMRR
+573 
-578 EQYAKNKDKIN
+578 
-589 DQKRA
+589 
-594 AYAARMD
+594 
-601 RQAVVKPG
+601 
-609 NGKAEKSAAYKDVT
+609 
-623 LEMYAAATP
+623 
-632 NSHRVQD
+632 
-639 LQEYAVGGMTYKVD
+639 
-653 GHNVQLDYSA
+653 
-663 HEKEIAELLE
+663 
-673 RELGGEIYMVPRVNN
+673 
-688 PQGVRTP
+688 
-695 DYLFRGKGYDLKT
+695 
-708 LESKAGQNTIYQR
+708 
-721 IKKGKKQ
+721 
-728 AENFVVDVSKAE
+728 
-740 QITEEIINKQV
+740 
-751 EKIFSDPETAF
+751 
-762 VNEVVIVRDGA
+762 
-773 ILKAAKKT
+773 

>member
-236 VSDAGAVKNERSK
+236 VSDARAVKNERSK

-286 IPNKRRVLEASG
+286 IPNKRRVLESSS

-303 EEHNRRV
+303 EEHNRRI
-310 DDATREKQNA
+310 DDAARGKQNA

-338 DFLAAER
+338 DLLAAER

-352 VEVNGTVPDIAQ
+352 VEVNRTVPDIAQ

-409 MEKKAARLR
+409 MEKKSARLR
-418 EDLDTCERAAKAAA
+418 EDLDTCERAAKAAT
-432 AAYDMA
+432 AAYDMVIA
-438 EASGAD
+438 EKPPVTQMGLFAELDAEEKELKARAEELRQAIQASAQAAEQVVQEKRQKLAD
-444 VPPAVP
+444 MQA
-450 AEPAD
+450 
-455 YNETA
+455 
-460 KMVNA
+460 
-465 TKQSPPQLQG
+465 QSDAMT
-475 GVSRLVKRA
+475 SRLAEIERNAALETRIHELEAEQRDTLHQLEEAERGLSMCEEYTRTLVTLLTERVNKHFPTVRFKLFEQQKNGGLREVCEA
-484 GADTTLK
+484 MVDGVPYGALNT
-491 NAIRDGAE
+491 
-499 WAWVPHGD
+499 
-507 TCAFCITLASRGWQR
+507 
-522 ASKKALKGD
+522 ASKMQANVEIVQAFSRAADISLPLFLDNRESVTDLTLPDEMQVINLNVIPGEKLGLKGD
-531 HAEHI
+531 
-536 HAHCNCEY
+536 
-544 AVRFDSRTTV
+544 
-554 AGYDPE
+554 
-560 KYLTQYNAHGGDI
+560 
-573 NAMRR
+573 
-578 EQYAKNKDKIN
+578 
-589 DQKRA
+589 
-594 AYAARMD
+594 
-601 RQAVVKPG
+601 
-609 NGKAEKSAAYKDVT
+609 
-623 LEMYAAATP
+623 
-632 NSHRVQD
+632 
-639 LQEYAVGGMTYKVD
+639 
-653 GHNVQLDYSA
+653 
-663 HEKEIAELLE
+663 
-673 RELGGEIYMVPRVNN
+673 
-688 PQGVRTP
+688 
-695 DYLFRGKGYDLKT
+695 
-708 LESKAGQNTIYQR
+708 
-721 IKKGKKQ
+721 
-728 AENFVVDVSKAE
+728 
-740 QITEEIINKQV
+740 
-751 EKIFSDPETAF
+751 
-762 VNEVVIVRDGA
+762 
-773 ILKAAKKT
+773 

>member
-88 MPDGHTLVLQRSIC
+88 MPDGHTLILQRSIC

-236 VSDAGAVKNERSK
+236 VSDARAVKNERSK

-286 IPNKRRVLEASG
+286 IPNKRRVLESSS

-303 EEHNRRV
+303 EEHNRRI
-310 DDATREKQNA
+310 DDAARGKQNA

-338 DFLAAER
+338 DLLAAER

-352 VEVNGTVPDIAQ
+352 VEVNRTVPDIAQ

-396 AAKGAKAAQDVEK
+396 AAKGAKAAQDVET
-409 MEKKAARLR
+409 MEQKTARLR
-418 EDLDTCERAAKAAA
+418 EDLDTCERAAKAAT
-432 AAYDMA
+432 AAYDMVIA
-438 EASGAD
+438 EKPPVTQMGLFAELDAEEKELKARAEELRQAIQASAQAAEQVVQEKRQKLAD
-444 VPPAVP
+444 MQA
-450 AEPAD
+450 
-455 YNETA
+455 
-460 KMVNA
+460 
-465 TKQSPPQLQG
+465 QSDAMT
-475 GVSRLVKRA
+475 SRLAEIERNAALETRIQELEAEQRDTLHQLEEAERGLSMCEEYTRTLVTLLTERVNKHFPTVRFKLFEQQKNGGLREVCEA
-484 GADTTLK
+484 MVDGVPYGALNT
-491 NAIRDGAE
+491 
-499 WAWVPHGD
+499 
-507 TCAFCITLASRGWQR
+507 
-522 ASKKALKGD
+522 ASKMQANVEIVQAFSRAADISLPLFLDNRESVTDLTLPDEMQVINLNVIPGEKLGLKGD
-531 HAEHI
+531 
-536 HAHCNCEY
+536 
-544 AVRFDSRTTV
+544 
-554 AGYDPE
+554 
-560 KYLTQYNAHGGDI
+560 
-573 NAMRR
+573 
-578 EQYAKNKDKIN
+578 
-589 DQKRA
+589 
-594 AYAARMD
+594 
-601 RQAVVKPG
+601 
-609 NGKAEKSAAYKDVT
+609 
-623 LEMYAAATP
+623 
-632 NSHRVQD
+632 
-639 LQEYAVGGMTYKVD
+639 
-653 GHNVQLDYSA
+653 
-663 HEKEIAELLE
+663 
-673 RELGGEIYMVPRVNN
+673 
-688 PQGVRTP
+688 
-695 DYLFRGKGYDLKT
+695 
-708 LESKAGQNTIYQR
+708 
-721 IKKGKKQ
+721 
-728 AENFVVDVSKAE
+728 
-740 QITEEIINKQV
+740 
-751 EKIFSDPETAF
+751 
-762 VNEVVIVRDGA
+762 
-773 ILKAAKKT
+773 

>member
-88 MPDGHTLVLQRSIC
+88 MPDGHTLILQRSIC

-135 SSAIFGVFPEKLLP
+135 SSAVFGMFPEKLLP

-236 VSDAGAVKNERSK
+236 VSDARAVKNERSK

-286 IPNKRRVLEASG
+286 IPNKRRVLESSS

-303 EEHNRRV
+303 EEHNRRI
-310 DDATREKQNA
+310 DDAARGKQNA

-338 DFLAAER
+338 DLLAAER

-352 VEVNGTVPDIAQ
+352 VEVNRTVPDIAQ

-409 MEKKAARLR
+409 MEKKSARLR
-418 EDLDTCERAAKAAA
+418 EDLDTCERAAKAAT
-432 AAYDMA
+432 AAYDMVIA
-438 EASGAD
+438 EKPPVTQMGLFAELDAEEKELKARAEELRQAIQASAQAAEQVVQEKRQKLAD
-444 VPPAVP
+444 MQA
-450 AEPAD
+450 
-455 YNETA
+455 
-460 KMVNA
+460 
-465 TKQSPPQLQG
+465 QSDAMT
-475 GVSRLVKRA
+475 SRLAEIERNAALETRIQELEAEQRDTLHQLEEAERGLSMCEEYTRTLVTLLTERVNKHFPTVRFKLFEQQKNGGLREVCEA
-484 GADTTLK
+484 MVDGVPYGALNT
-491 NAIRDGAE
+491 
-499 WAWVPHGD
+499 
-507 TCAFCITLASRGWQR
+507 
-522 ASKKALKGD
+522 ASKMQANVEIVQAFSRAADISLPLFLDNRESVTDLTLPDEMQVINLNVIPGEKLGLKGD
-531 HAEHI
+531 
-536 HAHCNCEY
+536 
-544 AVRFDSRTTV
+544 
-554 AGYDPE
+554 
-560 KYLTQYNAHGGDI
+560 
-573 NAMRR
+573 
-578 EQYAKNKDKIN
+578 
-589 DQKRA
+589 
-594 AYAARMD
+594 
-601 RQAVVKPG
+601 
-609 NGKAEKSAAYKDVT
+609 
-623 LEMYAAATP
+623 
-632 NSHRVQD
+632 
-639 LQEYAVGGMTYKVD
+639 
-653 GHNVQLDYSA
+653 
-663 HEKEIAELLE
+663 
-673 RELGGEIYMVPRVNN
+673 
-688 PQGVRTP
+688 
-695 DYLFRGKGYDLKT
+695 
-708 LESKAGQNTIYQR
+708 
-721 IKKGKKQ
+721 
-728 AENFVVDVSKAE
+728 
-740 QITEEIINKQV
+740 
-751 EKIFSDPETAF
+751 
-762 VNEVVIVRDGA
+762 
-773 ILKAAKKT
+773 

>member
-23 VLTPDGRSATVQG
+23 VLTPEGRSATVQG

-88 MPDGHTLVLQRSIC
+88 IPDGHMLILQRSIC

-135 SSAIFGVFPEKLLP
+135 SSAIFGMFPEKLLP
-149 LLLNA
+149 LMLNA
-154 VWFSEQTKDY
+154 AWFSEQTKDY

-221 ALPARIDENRKQLHP
+221 ALPARIDENRKQLQP
-236 VSDAGAVKNERSK
+236 MSDTGDIKKERSK

-272 NQQELEKVQQYLEM
+272 NQQELEKVRQYLEM

-310 DDATREKQNA
+310 DDAARGKQNA
-320 MCRVETLAAEL
+320 MCRAETLAAEL
-331 RSLNRER
+331 RVLNLER
-338 DFLAAER
+338 DHLAAER
-345 DRLRVEW
+345 DCLRVEW

-384 FNVSKSERLSDI
+384 FNVSKSKRLSDI
-396 AAKGAKAAQDVEK
+396 ATKGAKAAQDVEK
-409 MEKKAARLR
+409 MEKKSARLR
-418 EDLDTCERAAKAAA
+418 EELDTCERAAKAAA
-432 AAYDMA
+432 AAYDMVIA
-438 EASGAD
+438 EKPPVTQMGLFAELDAEEKELKARAEELRQAIQASAQAAEQVVQEKRQKLAD
-444 VPPAVP
+444 MQA
-450 AEPAD
+450 
-455 YNETA
+455 
-460 KMVNA
+460 
-465 TKQSPPQLQG
+465 QSDAMT
-475 GVSRLVKRA
+475 SRLAEIERNAALETRIQELEAEQRDTLHQLEEAERGLSMCEEYTRTLVTLLTERVNKHFPTVRFKLFEQQKNGGLREVCEA
-484 GADTTLK
+484 MVDGVPYGALNT
-491 NAIRDGAE
+491 
-499 WAWVPHGD
+499 
-507 TCAFCITLASRGWQR
+507 
-522 ASKKALKGD
+522 ASKMQANVEIVQAFSRAADISLPLFLDNRESVTDLTLPDEMQVINLNVIPGEKLGLKGD
-531 HAEHI
+531 
-536 HAHCNCEY
+536 
-544 AVRFDSRTTV
+544 
-554 AGYDPE
+554 
-560 KYLTQYNAHGGDI
+560 
-573 NAMRR
+573 
-578 EQYAKNKDKIN
+578 
-589 DQKRA
+589 
-594 AYAARMD
+594 
-601 RQAVVKPG
+601 
-609 NGKAEKSAAYKDVT
+609 
-623 LEMYAAATP
+623 
-632 NSHRVQD
+632 
-639 LQEYAVGGMTYKVD
+639 
-653 GHNVQLDYSA
+653 
-663 HEKEIAELLE
+663 
-673 RELGGEIYMVPRVNN
+673 
-688 PQGVRTP
+688 
-695 DYLFRGKGYDLKT
+695 
-708 LESKAGQNTIYQR
+708 
-721 IKKGKKQ
+721 
-728 AENFVVDVSKAE
+728 
-740 QITEEIINKQV
+740 
-751 EKIFSDPETAF
+751 
-762 VNEVVIVRDGA
+762 
-773 ILKAAKKT
+773 

>member
-88 MPDGHTLVLQRSIC
+88 MPDGHTLILQRSIC

-109 GSAETEYNGDETR
+109 GSAETEHNGDETR

-236 VSDAGAVKNERSK
+236 VSDARAVKNERSK

-286 IPNKRRVLEASG
+286 IPNKRRVLESSS

-303 EEHNRRV
+303 EEHNRRI
-310 DDATREKQNA
+310 DDAARGKQNA

-338 DFLAAER
+338 DLLAAER

-352 VEVNGTVPDIAQ
+352 VEVNRTVPDIAQ

-409 MEKKAARLR
+409 MEKKSARLR
-418 EDLDTCERAAKAAA
+418 EDLDTCERAAKAAT
-432 AAYDMA
+432 AAYDMVIA
-438 EASGAD
+438 EKPPVTQMGLFAELDAEEKELKARAEELRQAIQASAQAAEQVVQEKRQKLAD
-444 VPPAVP
+444 MQA
-450 AEPAD
+450 
-455 YNETA
+455 
-460 KMVNA
+460 
-465 TKQSPPQLQG
+465 QSDAMT
-475 GVSRLVKRA
+475 SRLAEIERNAALETRIHELEAEQRDTLHQLEEAERGLSMCEEYTRTLVTLLTERVNKHFPTVRFKLFEQQKNGGLREVCEA
-484 GADTTLK
+484 MVDGVPYGALNT
-491 NAIRDGAE
+491 
-499 WAWVPHGD
+499 
-507 TCAFCITLASRGWQR
+507 
-522 ASKKALKGD
+522 ASKMQANVEIVQAFSRAADISLPLFLDNRESVTDLTLPDEMQVINLNVIPGEKLGLKGD
-531 HAEHI
+531 
-536 HAHCNCEY
+536 
-544 AVRFDSRTTV
+544 
-554 AGYDPE
+554 
-560 KYLTQYNAHGGDI
+560 
-573 NAMRR
+573 
-578 EQYAKNKDKIN
+578 
-589 DQKRA
+589 
-594 AYAARMD
+594 
-601 RQAVVKPG
+601 
-609 NGKAEKSAAYKDVT
+609 
-623 LEMYAAATP
+623 
-632 NSHRVQD
+632 
-639 LQEYAVGGMTYKVD
+639 
-653 GHNVQLDYSA
+653 
-663 HEKEIAELLE
+663 
-673 RELGGEIYMVPRVNN
+673 
-688 PQGVRTP
+688 
-695 DYLFRGKGYDLKT
+695 
-708 LESKAGQNTIYQR
+708 
-721 IKKGKKQ
+721 
-728 AENFVVDVSKAE
+728 
-740 QITEEIINKQV
+740 
-751 EKIFSDPETAF
+751 
-762 VNEVVIVRDGA
+762 
-773 ILKAAKKT
+773 